1 MARLAVVLSLLF
13 AGVFASNV
21 VDLNSDNFDSI
32 VISGK
37 PALVEF
43 YAPWCGHCKNLA
55 PIYEEVADAFA
66 NQKNKVIVAKI
77 DADGVGRE
85 IGQKYGVT
93 GFPTLKWFD
102 GSDSEPTPYE
112 GQRDFDTLTQFIA
125 EKSGARVKSK
135 PPPATVQVDA
145 NNFDEIVMDS
155 SKHVLLAFTA
165 SWCGH
170 CKALKPLYEKASV
183 DFLPESNCVIANIEA
198 DAEKNTELSRSYGIS
213 SFPTIKFFGKDDK
226 KSPIDY
232 DGQRTEEA
240 FVAYLNEK
248 CGTHRAV
255 GGGLNDK
262 AGRVEKLDDLASQ
275 FFVGAADARKKIY
288 DEAITVAESAGSYGQ
303 HYLKVMQKVVNSSDE
318 YLAKETKR
326 LNTIL
331 KKRTMSDSKLDEI
344 KIRANILGSFAE
356 KKLEEAEEA
365 AESAAQ
371 KIKEEL

>member
-1 MARLAVVLSLLF
+1 
-13 AGVFASNV
+13 
-21 VDLNSDNFDSI
+21 
-32 VISGK
+32 
-37 PALVEF
+37 
-43 YAPWCGHCKNLA
+43 
-55 PIYEEVADAFA
+55 
-66 NQKNKVIVAKI
+66 
-77 DADGVGRE
+77 
-85 IGQKYGVT
+85 
-93 GFPTLKWFD
+93 
-102 GSDSEPTPYE
+102 
-112 GQRDFDTLTQFIA
+112 
-125 EKSGARVKSK
+125 
-135 PPPATVQVDA
+135 
-145 NNFDEIVMDS
+145 MDS

-170 CKALKPLYEKASV
+170 CKAMKPLYEKASV

-198 DAEKNTELSRSYGIS
+198 DAEKNTELSRNYGIS